1 MHTVITY
8 DICCN
13 KKRSRVFHMLSE
25 LGINSQRSVFECELS
40 IEETQTLLARL
51 KSIIDPDKDS
61 LLIYPLCRHCAAGVH
76 ILGQGIYVI
85 HTDWE
90 VI

>member
-1 MHTVITY
+1 MHTVIAY

-13 KKRSRVFHMLSE
+13 KKRSHIFRILKE

-40 IEETQTLLARL
+40 AEEIGQLLNKL
-51 KSIIDPDKDS
+51 SNFVSPETDS
-61 LLIYPLCRHCAAGVH
+61 LLIYPLCGRCASGVH
-76 ILGQGIYVI
+76 ILGQGIPLI